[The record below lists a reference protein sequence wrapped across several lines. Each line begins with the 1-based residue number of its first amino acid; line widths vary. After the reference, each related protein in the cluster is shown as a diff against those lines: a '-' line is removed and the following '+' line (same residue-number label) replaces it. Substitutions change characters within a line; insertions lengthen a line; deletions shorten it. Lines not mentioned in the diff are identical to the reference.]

1 MLSTMTGKSIAQ
13 QFAQADAI
21 IQNILRN
28 KEMQQHFAAYGFPL
42 KRIKEGQT
50 RLKVAR
56 EMQAMTEEQR
66 DTQYD
71 TNQQWKAD
79 LQQAKR
85 SYKEYVTL
93 VRMVYQNN
101 PTVMRKLRID
111 NRTPQRIQDWM
122 DQARFFYTKVPAFNT
137 PLEQRFGL
145 KPEVWS
151 QALMEIHALISVK
164 HDRLQHKANA
174 QRATEQRDQE
184 LKKLSEWVREL
195 KYVARV
201 ALKEDPQLQEA
212 LGMVAK

>member
-1 MLSTMTGKSIAQ
+1 MTGKSIAQ

-28 KEMQQHFAAYGFPL
+28 NEMQQHFAAYGFPL

-137 PLEQRFGL
+137 PLEHRFGL